1 MLHITHT
8 CCWVETV
15 MSFSCSPLV
24 LWKVQ
29 RITNNVNYSC
39 YIMPR
44 KVLLTDT
51 RVLLVTDSCKIVSS
65 FKDKL

>member
-8 CCWVETV
+8 CWIETV

-44 KVLLTDT
+44 KVVMQTDT
-51 RVLLVTDSCKIVSS
+51 RVLMVTDNCKIVWS
-65 FKDKL
+65 FRDKL